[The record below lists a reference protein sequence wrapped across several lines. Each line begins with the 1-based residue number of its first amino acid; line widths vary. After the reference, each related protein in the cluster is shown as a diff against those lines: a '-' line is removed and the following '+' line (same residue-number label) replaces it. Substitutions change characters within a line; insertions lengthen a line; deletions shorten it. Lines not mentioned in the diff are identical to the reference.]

1 PVMAFWL
8 PESPRFLAARGT
20 LSPRQAALL
29 QRLDIAPGQ
38 AAEGLDLATGNPVKM
53 LFGEGY
59 ALQTVLLWV
68 IFFCSLMD
76 LFLFGYWL
84 PEVLHLTGMTAAEA
98 ARAVSFRALGAM
110 FAVLYLGLLID
121 RFGPQRALAWH
132 YAAGV
137 IHRADLAGGNVICA
151 SVAVIFLSG
160 T

>member
-1 PVMAFWL
+1 LGGLLPLLTVPVLAFWL
-8 PESPRFLAARGT
+8 LESPRFLAARGT

-38 AAEGLDLATGNPVKM
+38 AAESLDLATGNPVKM

-84 PEVLHLTGMTAAEA
+84 PEYCT
-98 ARAVSFRALGAM
+98 
-110 FAVLYLGLLID
+110 
-121 RFGPQRALAWH
+121 
-132 YAAGV
+132 
-137 IHRADLAGGNVICA
+137 
-151 SVAVIFLSG
+151 
-160 T
+160 